1 MNGNEISNM
10 KKFNAF
16 SLLVALA
23 LLSGCKSE
31 VDKCVDSEMKVWDFQ
46 QQKIRKD
53 WDDWKA
59 RSKQQEK
66 NANGGKDLSLEL
78 GLVVKPDERS
88 RLEVEADERKACM
101 FIANGK

>member
-1 MNGNEISNM
+1 M
-10 KKFNAF
+10 KKLNAF
-16 SLLVALA
+16 PLLVALA

-31 VDKCVDSEMKVWDFQ
+31 VDKCVDSEMKAWDSQ

-53 WDDWKA
+53 WEDWKV

-66 NANGGKDLSLEL
+66 NSNGGRDLTLEL

-88 RLEVEADERKACM
+88 RLEVEADERKSCM
-101 FIANGK
+101 YIASGK

>member
-1 MNGNEISNM
+1 MY
-10 KKFNAF
+10 KLFAYALF
-16 SLLVALA
+16 VAVA

-31 VDKCVDSEMKVWDFQ
+31 VDKCVDSEMKAWDSQ

-53 WDDWKA
+53 WEDWKI

-66 NANGGKDLSLEL
+66 NANGGRDLSLEL

-101 FIANGK
+101 FIASGK

>member
-1 MNGNEISNM
+1 MSKLFAYG
-10 KKFNAF
+10 
-16 SLLVALA
+16 LLVALA

-31 VDKCVDSEMKVWDFQ
+31 VDKCVDSEMKAWDSQ

-66 NANGGKDLSLEL
+66 SANGGKDLSLEL

-88 RLEVEADERKACM
+88 RLEVEADERKSCM
-101 FIANGK
+101 YISSGK

>member
-1 MNGNEISNM
+1 MY
-10 KKFNAF
+10 KLFAYALF
-16 SLLVALA
+16 VAVA

-31 VDKCVDSEMKVWDFQ
+31 VDKCVDSEMKAWDSQ

-53 WDDWKA
+53 WEDWKI

-66 NANGGKDLSLEL
+66 NANGGRDLSLEL

-101 FIANGK
+101 YIASGK